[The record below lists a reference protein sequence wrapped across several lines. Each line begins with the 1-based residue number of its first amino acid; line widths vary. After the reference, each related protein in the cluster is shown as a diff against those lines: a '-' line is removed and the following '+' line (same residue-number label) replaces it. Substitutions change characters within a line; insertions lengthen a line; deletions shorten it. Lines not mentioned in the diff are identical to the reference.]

1 MKASTKKNLVL
12 ELDEDEITFIR
23 NLTQNYLGEQGDE
36 TQKEKKLRL
45 SFFVASSRA
54 LGYDINDD
62 GSVNRVNSNNL
73 KCNK

>member
-23 NLTQNYLGEQGDE
+23 NLTQNYLGEPGDE